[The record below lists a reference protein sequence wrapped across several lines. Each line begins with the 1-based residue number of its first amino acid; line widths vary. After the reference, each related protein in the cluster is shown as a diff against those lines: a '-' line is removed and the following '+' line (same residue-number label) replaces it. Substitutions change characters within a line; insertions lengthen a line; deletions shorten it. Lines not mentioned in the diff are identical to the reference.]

1 MDYMDVV
8 TAMLGEPRAF
18 DHKATRLQSGHMP
31 HSQRTPDTLDICLYT
46 AKSDWL
52 QYQMK
57 SSKRTTTKKIGQVA
71 TSIEGLARSTATQQ
85 HHAESTIP
93 CYARIGSATKL
104 QVESVEAT
112 RALGPSSQENASST
126 QPHTENAQ
134 MPGPPDHSPG
144 RGA

>member
-57 SSKRTTTKKIGQVA
+57 SSKRTTAKNDRPGCHGASKGSHDPRQLSNIMP
-71 TSIEGLARSTATQQ
+71 SRLFHATQGVVRQQNYRSRASRQQEHSARLHRRMLRQ
-85 HHAESTIP
+85 HNHTP
-93 CYARIGSATKL
+93 R
-104 QVESVEAT
+104 T
-112 RALGPSSQENASST
+112 R
-126 QPHTENAQ
+126 
-134 MPGPPDHSPG
+134 
-144 RGA
+144 R